1 MPAITRANS
10 GFWSRKFCLLD
21 GSSALA
27 ADFSYGVVLPTEPP
41 FFDYDVTILTAW
53 SRVAWTPAALR
64 RALSMLSAFL
74 AQNLIERLRF
84 AFMHFASM
92 QGAAVLLGANSA
104 ATSFARSFFFFTL
117 RNTVKSR
124 GSIWTSAPVPCQL

>member
-1 MPAITRANS
+1 
-10 GFWSRKFCLLD
+10 
-21 GSSALA
+21 
-27 ADFSYGVVLPTEPP
+27 
-41 FFDYDVTILTAW
+41 
-53 SRVAWTPAALR
+53 
-64 RALSMLSAFL
+64 MLSAFL

-117 RNTVKSR
+117 RLF
-124 GSIWTSAPVPCQL
+124 PVSYDVVLPAG